1 MVEQGAR
8 LGGMQT
14 ETTLAHLVE
23 GLGYEVVR
31 VEVAPQ
37 GLDVPVADP
46 VIHDRLTGTGFAAA
60 DVVLAVGVD
69 GRTPELLDLIASA
82 GLARAAAVI
91 VKLDDG
97 LDLDAL
103 VSAAKVAQVALLRV
117 PRNLEW
123 GQLHAL
129 VRMVSTTPLVRG
141 DGSAPLG
148 DLSALANAVALRAN
162 GPVTIED
169 PQSRVLAYSTG
180 DQEIDE
186 YRRDTI
192 LGRRVPDGWVKRLQ
206 HDGAFQRI
214 WRGDGPV
221 LISYRDT
228 EPDYR
233 DRLVMAVRAG
243 DEVIGSIWVQEGSE
257 PLGPEHHRLLIEV
270 APLAALHLVRHFAGD
285 VERRQEAELVKAVL
299 SGRVPPSSLVPL
311 LALQPSQRITLL
323 GLRPECDDEAE
334 AAMHLGRL
342 GSVVSLFRRTERLQ
356 LVQTVSS
363 HTLHVVLV
371 GGSRVD
377 GVAAELVHR
386 ARSSVRVPVRAALAH
401 SASGLDT
408 LVDARVD
415 VDDVLDACGVL
426 DGRITELDDVAALVL
441 LARWRRTVAVH
452 PELRFRRIESLV
464 ASDSGRGSEY
474 LPTLR
479 AYLDHFGDV
488 ISAANSL
495 GVHPNTFRYRLR
507 RAEETVGVDLRDP
520 VERLMTHLQLRLL
533 EAGGDT

>member
-1 MVEQGAR
+1 
-8 LGGMQT
+8 
-14 ETTLAHLVE
+14 
-23 GLGYEVVR
+23 
-31 VEVAPQ
+31 
-37 GLDVPVADP
+37 
-46 VIHDRLTGTGFAAA
+46 
-60 DVVLAVGVD
+60 
-69 GRTPELLDLIASA
+69 
-82 GLARAAAVI
+82 
-91 VKLDDG
+91 
-97 LDLDAL
+97 
-103 VSAAKVAQVALLRV
+103 
-117 PRNLEW
+117 
-123 GQLHAL
+123 
-129 VRMVSTTPLVRG
+129 
-141 DGSAPLG
+141 
-148 DLSALANAVALRAN
+148 
-162 GPVTIED
+162 
-169 PQSRVLAYSTG
+169 
-180 DQEIDE
+180 
-186 YRRDTI
+186 
-192 LGRRVPDGWVKRLQ
+192 
-206 HDGAFQRI
+206 
-214 WRGDGPV
+214 
-221 LISYRDT
+221 
-228 EPDYR
+228 
-233 DRLVMAVRAG
+233 
-243 DEVIGSIWVQEGSE
+243 
-257 PLGPEHHRLLIEV
+257 LGPEHHRLLIEV

-441 LARWRRTVAVH
+441 LARWRRIVAVH